1 MSALFSSLRLR
12 GLELKNRIVM
22 SPMCQYSSVDGL
34 PNDWHAVHLA
44 SRAVGGVGLVI
55 TEASAVVPEGRITPA
70 DAGIWSDA
78 QAEAWGAMVRLV
90 KSRGAAAG
98 IQLAHAGRK
107 ASTDAPWRGGRAVA
121 AKDGG
126 WEPVAPSAVAF
137 ADGFA
142 TPRAL
147 SKSEIATLREAFAA
161 ATRRALASGF
171 DAVEIHAA
179 HGYLLH
185 EFLSPLANARDDEY
199 GGSLENRMRFPLEV
213 VAAVRAAWPQDR
225 PLLVRIS
232 ATDWAE
238 GGWDLPQSIELA
250 RRMRA
255 LGVDLVDCSSGGQ
268 VPHAKVALGPGYQV
282 PFAEAIRREAGIA
295 TGAVGL
301 VTEPQQAEAIV
312 ASGQADA
319 VLLARALL
327 RDAYWPLHAAKALG
341 VDVEWPVQYLRAK
354 P

>member
-1 MSALFSSLRLR
+1 MSILFSPLPLR
-12 GLELKNRIVM
+12 GLELKNRVFM

-44 SRAVGGVGLVI
+44 SRAVGGASLAIV
-55 TEASAVVPEGRITPA
+55 EATAVVPEGRITPA
-70 DAGIWSDA
+70 DAGLWNDA
-78 QAEAWGAMVRLV
+78 QAEAWGAVARLV
-90 KSRGAAAG
+90 KARGAAAG

-107 ASTDAPWRGGRAVA
+107 ASTDAPWRGGRALTA
-121 AKDGG
+121 AQGG

-137 ADGFA
+137 ADGFT

-147 SKSEIATLREAFAA
+147 SKPEIVALRDAFAA
-161 ATRRALASGF
+161 AAHRALAAGF
-171 DAVEIHAA
+171 DVVEIHMA

-185 EFLSPLANARDDEY
+185 EFLSPLVNARGDEY
-199 GGSLENRMRFPLEV
+199 GGSLESRMRLPLEV
-213 VAAVRAAWPQDR
+213 VDAVRHAWPEDR
-225 PLLVRIS
+225 PLFVRIS

-268 VPHAKVALGPGYQV
+268 VPHAKVPLGPGYQV
-282 PFAEAIRREAGIA
+282 PFAEAIRREAGVA

-301 VTEPQQAEAIV
+301 VTEAEQAEAIV

-327 RDAYWPLHAAKALG
+327 RDPYWPLGAAKALG
-341 VDVEWPVQYLRAK
+341 ADVEWPVQYLRAK
-354 P
+354 G